1 MNPVDPNS
9 SLRSTRPDTDAG
21 TRRSG
26 AADRSERVGGSGAA
40 AAPAPVTAGES
51 VSITQAAEELLA
63 LETQL
68 RERPAVDSARVE
80 QIRRAIDEGRYEIDT
95 QRIVDSLLQSERDL
109 R

>member
-1 MNPVDPNS
+1 MNPVDSNS
-9 SLRSTRPDTDAG
+9 SLRSQRLDTDAG

-26 AADRSERVGGSGAA
+26 SAERVERSTGAA
-40 AAPAPVTAGES
+40 GSSPAPAPGTGES
-51 VSITQAAEELLA
+51 VSITQAAGELLA
-63 LETQL
+63 LESQL
-68 RERPAVDSARVE
+68 RELPGIDAARVD